1 MIAIS
6 EKKTL
11 FAIIELFK
19 EKKQLSA
26 VVKKTINNNIYVY
39 THTHIK

>member
-26 VVKKTINNNIYVY
+26 VVKKNYKQQYICV
-39 THTHIK
+39 HTHAY